1 MDQRVLLI
9 RLYHYIQASTDLLK
23 ADELDAPIDTLEAP
37 TDPLEAPKH
46 QPEPAADPLEVS
58 TVRLEPL
65 E

>member
-1 MDQRVLLI
+1 MLLI
-9 RLYHYIQASTDLLK
+9 RLYQIHASIDLLE
-23 ADELDAPIDTLEAP
+23 APTDELDAPIDTLEAPRP

-58 TVRLEPL
+58 TVRLQPL